1 MGLVAGFLTINERV
15 AKGSTESRS
24 AGIFFSTILTHPIE
38 GAFQATESVINLFET
53 IFGLLDEAC
62 VGLDLRQRASDV
74 QFVGRPRQNI
84 VLLVVTI
91 RSDLEERVITSR
103 ASKAVRPF

>member
-1 MGLVAGFLTINERV
+1 V

-24 AGIFFSTILTHPIE
+24 AGIFFSTVLTHPIE

-74 QFVGRPRQNI
+74 QFVGRPGQNI
-84 VLLVVTI
+84 PSNIFADILKGKAESAPFVVETK
-91 RSDLEERVITSR
+91 VCSR
-103 ASKAVRPF
+103 FDKTLH